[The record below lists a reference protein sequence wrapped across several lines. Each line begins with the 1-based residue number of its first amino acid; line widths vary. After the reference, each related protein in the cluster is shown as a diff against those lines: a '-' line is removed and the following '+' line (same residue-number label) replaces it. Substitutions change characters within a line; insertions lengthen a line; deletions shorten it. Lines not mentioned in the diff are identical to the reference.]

1 MIPYSIVC
9 QDERTPLH
17 MAVGNGSV
25 ECVKELMQHAD
36 IGAALIMQDGR
47 VSFH

>member
-9 QDERTPLH
+9 QNGMTPLH
-17 MAVGNGSV
+17 WAVEKGSV

-36 IGAALIMQDGR
+36 IGATLIMQDE
-47 VSFH
+47 VSDN

>member
-9 QDERTPLH
+9 QYEKTPLH
-17 MAVGNGSV
+17 LAVEKGSV

-36 IGAALIMQDGR
+36 IGATVIMQDS
-47 VSFH
+47 VSCN